1 MPQHAI
7 QRLYDLTKD
16 QDTYI
21 TTEVGQHQMWAA
33 QYYKF
38 EEPNRWMTSGG
49 LGTMGYGLPAAVG
62 VQVAHPGSLVV
73 DISGEASFMMNLQE
87 ISTAMQYKLPLKV
100 FILNNRWMGMVRQW
114 QQLLHGSRFSE
125 TYSEALPDFVKLAEC
140 FGATGMVIEKPGD
153 LDDGIHRMLD
163 TDGLVIADVRVA
175 QEENCFPMVP
185 SGAAHNEMILASDQA
200 EDKPAPTSDGM
211 ALV

>member
-1 MPQHAI
+1 
-7 QRLYDLTKD
+7 
-16 QDTYI
+16 
-21 TTEVGQHQMWAA
+21 MWAA

-62 VQVAHPGSLVV
+62 VQVAHPESLVV
-73 DISGEASFMMNLQE
+73 DIAGEASTMMNIQE
-87 ISTAMQYKLPLKV
+87 LSTAIQYRLPLKI

-114 QQLLHGSRFSE
+114 QELLHGCRYSE
-125 TYSEALPDFVKLAEC
+125 TYSEALPDFVKLADS
-140 FGATGMVIEKPGD
+140 FGATGMMIENPATLNEDILK
-153 LDDGIHRMLD
+153 MLD
-163 TDGLVIADVRVA
+163 TPGLVIADVRVA

-185 SGAAHNEMILASDQA
+185 SGAAHNEMILNADQ
-200 EDKPAPTSDGM
+200 EDAKHHVTDAGQ